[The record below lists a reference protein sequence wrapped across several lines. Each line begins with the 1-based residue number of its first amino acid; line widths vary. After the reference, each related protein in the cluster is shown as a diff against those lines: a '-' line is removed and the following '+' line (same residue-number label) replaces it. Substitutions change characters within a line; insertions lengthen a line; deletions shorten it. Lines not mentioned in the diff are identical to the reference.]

1 MTRRRRNS
9 PSGQDIPQT
18 VTDAEAAYTAT
29 TIAGLRR
36 RLKRPGVAAHPM
48 VLSELRKLE
57 QEVTIQL
64 EEDGRTPGRHRSP
77 AERALSQQVSD
88 ACGFDLKPDPLAA
101 TTAGEYLTA
110 LRQYKAWSGDPSW
123 RTMAAQAGQAVVHST
138 MYGAMHGTT
147 LPKFEVVKAIIIGC
161 GGGRDDLRAF
171 ATAWRRLE
179 SGKGAAPTADA
190 HFLTAPVPALRL
202 VSAAEHA

>member
-1 MTRRRRNS
+1 VAS
-9 PSGQDIPQT
+9 
-18 VTDAEAAYTAT
+18 T
-29 TIAGLRR
+29 T
-36 RLKRPGVAAHPM
+36 
-48 VLSELRKLE
+48 
-57 QEVTIQL
+57 
-64 EEDGRTPGRHRSP
+64 
-77 AERALSQQVSD
+77 
-88 ACGFDLKPDPLAA
+88 LA
-101 TTAGEYLTA
+101 
-110 LRQYKAWSGDPSW
+110 W